1 MSTLM
6 NTVLKALCNF
16 SSKEKYNSISCLK
29 FYHSSLRLII
39 KHSAWSVGLLTKCKL
54 ICTQVSDSDKAA
66 IERKSEHEQTEQIGD
81 TAPPCNATQG
91 PYCKKADELE
101 ALLENLNGKLSE
113 VVAQV
118 DYVKK
123 VRDEL
128 YAEVD
133 TLRESAE
140 SCDKN
145 PKTEEEREKKV
156 KEIMF
161 GIKTRE
167 LVLKILEKEEIVLS
181 HAVLSVVSNWA
192 DEMEKDLET
201 RKSSKSL
208 KEDNIQPHSEPETS
222 YIMTS

>member
-1 MSTLM
+1 M
-6 NTVLKALCNF
+6 
-16 SSKEKYNSISCLK
+16 
-29 FYHSSLRLII
+29 
-39 KHSAWSVGLLTKCKL
+39 
-54 ICTQVSDSDKAA
+54 
-66 IERKSEHEQTEQIGD
+66 
-81 TAPPCNATQG
+81 
-91 PYCKKADELE
+91 
-101 ALLENLNGKLSE
+101 ENLNGKLSE

-140 SCDKN
+140 SCDKS
-145 PKTEEEREKKV
+145 PKTEEREKKV

>member
-1 MSTLM
+1 M
-6 NTVLKALCNF
+6 
-16 SSKEKYNSISCLK
+16 
-29 FYHSSLRLII
+29 
-39 KHSAWSVGLLTKCKL
+39 
-54 ICTQVSDSDKAA
+54 
-66 IERKSEHEQTEQIGD
+66 
-81 TAPPCNATQG
+81 
-91 PYCKKADELE
+91 
-101 ALLENLNGKLSE
+101 ENLNGKLSD

-133 TLRESAE
+133 TLRESTE
-140 SCDKN
+140 SCDKS

-208 KEDNIQPHSEPETS
+208 KEDNIQPHFEPETS